1 MKDSEYV
8 RCLQLKQ
15 AAKVP
20 IEFAALATKFDLS
33 TQKDK
38 LTQLAAF
45 EIEAFLISERF
56 RDAHV
61 LENPRNRLCGGRG
74 TRRCDAWFLK
84 KTQESRG
91 VYYEFRS
98 VLQPDA

>member
-20 IEFAALATKFDLS
+20 NEFAALATKFDLS

-38 LTQLAAF
+38 LTKLAL
-45 EIEAFLISERF
+45 EAFLISERF

-61 LENPRNRLCGGRG
+61 LENLRNRLCGGRG
-74 TRRCDAWFLK
+74 TRRSGAWFLK